1 MPHRPGHSR
10 YGGSTPGPVGM
21 GSAPPKKKTNPYKQA
36 AESMMSAGI
45 KNLSGSTTSDKKGDE
60 AKKRQKDY
68 RDRNRNNNVDPIVP
82 KPKPKPDEEK
92 KDIRVT
98 IPGQEPER
106 DDRPTSGVTTGIM
119 DKDTTSNISSN
130 NFGLEYDMT
139 LKGADIVPAS
149 FSLMDTT
156 PTESVLQNETFK
168 VSMTDYVMD
177 NIPEEYH
184 NTIAASYVLAE
195 AAITGDIELQK
206 DLTDNSKITVKVN
219 NWGEN
224 MEVMYN
230 LSMGGN

>member
-45 KNLSGSTTSDKKGDE
+45 SSVSGSTTSDKKGDE
-60 AKKRQKDY
+60 AKKRQEDY
-68 RDRNRNNNVDPIVP
+68 RDRNKNNNQNNNVDPIVP
-82 KPKPKPDEEK
+82 KPKPKPDEEIE
-92 KDIRVT
+92 DVRIT
-98 IPGQEPER
+98 IPGQDPEV

-119 DKDTTSNISSN
+119 DKNTTSNN
-130 NFGLEYDMT
+130 LGLEYDMT
-139 LKGADIVPAS
+139 LEGADIVPAS
-149 FSLMDTT
+149 FGLMDTT
-156 PTESVLQNETFK
+156 PTESVLQNKTFQIN
-168 VSMTDYVMD
+168 MTDYVMN

-184 NTIAASYVLAE
+184 NTVAASYVLAE